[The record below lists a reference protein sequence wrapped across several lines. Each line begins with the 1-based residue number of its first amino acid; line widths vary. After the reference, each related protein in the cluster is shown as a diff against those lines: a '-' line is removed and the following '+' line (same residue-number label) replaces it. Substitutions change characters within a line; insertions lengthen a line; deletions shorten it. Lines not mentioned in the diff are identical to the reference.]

1 MTVDELVRR
10 LVIAVLASALGQ
22 HVLFVRLHNREP
34 LDFPKI
40 TAEARFSR
48 NVRISSRQPAH
59 DRHPLQGNFTC
70 KLVSKQNYRLPT
82 PLSI

>member
-1 MTVDELVRR
+1 
-10 LVIAVLASALGQ
+10 
-22 HVLFVRLHNREP
+22 VRLHHRKP

-40 TAEARFSR
+40 TAEAGFSR
-48 NVRISSRQPAH
+48 HLPTH
-59 DRHPLQGNFTC
+59 DLHPLQATSPA